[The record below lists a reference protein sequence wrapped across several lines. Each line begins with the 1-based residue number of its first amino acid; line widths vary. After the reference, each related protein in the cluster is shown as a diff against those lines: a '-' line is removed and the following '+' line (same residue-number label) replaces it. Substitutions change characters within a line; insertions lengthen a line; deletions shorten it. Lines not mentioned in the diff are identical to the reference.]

1 MNREHHTW
9 HSCSLNRNMD
19 LLVFGHGGA
28 RVLVFPTSMGR
39 YYEWEDRG
47 MMGALGEH
55 IERGWIQVYCVDSV
69 DAESW
74 YAKWKDPGARAW
86 RHLEYENYLLHEV
99 LPLMSSKNPTSY
111 LITTGASFGAY
122 HAMNFALRHPDITNR
137 VIAMSG
143 LYDIER
149 WVGDYRDDNLY
160 YNCPCLYI
168 PNESDEGRLALL
180 RQLDIIMA
188 IGREDSNLE
197 NNRWL
202 AGALWGKGIGN
213 ALREWDGWA
222 HDWPFWLKMIQ
233 LYIGG
238 HD

>member
-1 MNREHHTW
+1 ME
-9 HSCSLNRNMD
+9 
-19 LLVFGHGGA
+19 LLVFGHAGT

-39 YYEWEDRG
+39 FYEWEDRG
-47 MMGALGEH
+47 MMVALGEH
-55 IERGWIQVYCVDSV
+55 LERGWIQIYCVDSV

-74 YAKWKDPGARAW
+74 YARWKDPGARAW
-86 RHLEYENYLLHEV
+86 RHMEYENYLLYEV
-99 LPLMSSKNPTSY
+99 LPLIYSKNPIPY
-111 LITTGASFGAY
+111 LIVTGASFGAY
-122 HAMNFALRHPDITNR
+122 HAMNFGLRHPDIANR
-137 VIAMSG
+137 IIAMSG

-149 WVGDYRDDNLY
+149 WAGDYRDDNLY

-168 PNESDEGRLALL
+168 PNESDEGRLNLL

-188 IGREDSNLE
+188 IGRDDSNIE

-202 AGALWGKGIGN
+202 SGTLWGKGIGN

-222 HDWPFWLKMIQ
+222 HDWPWWKQMIQ

>member
-1 MNREHHTW
+1 MNREHHSW
-9 HSCSLNRNMD
+9 HSPSLNRDMEM
-19 LLVFGHGGA
+19 LVFGHGGA

-39 YYEWEDRG
+39 FYEWEDRG
-47 MMGALGEH
+47 MMGALSEH
-55 IERGWIQVYCVDSV
+55 LERGWIQMYCVDSV

-74 YAKWKDPGARAW
+74 YARGKDPGARAW
-86 RHLEYENYLLHEV
+86 RHMEYENYLLHEV
-99 LPLMSSKNPTSY
+99 LPLMSSKNPTPY
-111 LITTGASFGAY
+111 LIVTGASFGAY
-122 HAMNFALRHPDITNR
+122 HAMNFALRHPDVTNR
-137 VIAMSG
+137 VIALSG

-149 WVGDYRDDNLY
+149 WAGGYRDDNLY

-168 PNESDEGRLALL
+168 PNESDEGRLSLL
-180 RQLDIIMA
+180 RRLDIIMA
-188 IGREDSNLE
+188 IGREDPNIE

-202 AGALWGKGIGN
+202 SGALWGKGIGN